1 MAIEYRVNTDLT
13 PEQLAG
19 VFEKSGIRRPIE
31 DTERMRKMIAHAS
44 LTVTAWDGER
54 LVGVARAVTDF
65 CWCCYLSDLAV
76 DSAYQRQGI
85 GRVLVARVQAE
96 AGDETNLLLLAAP
109 EAAEYYPKIGFE
121 AVLNGWLL
129 PRRKS

>member
-1 MAIEYRVNTDLT
+1 
-13 PEQLAG
+13 
-19 VFEKSGIRRPIE
+19 
-31 DTERMRKMIAHAS
+31 MRKMIAHAS